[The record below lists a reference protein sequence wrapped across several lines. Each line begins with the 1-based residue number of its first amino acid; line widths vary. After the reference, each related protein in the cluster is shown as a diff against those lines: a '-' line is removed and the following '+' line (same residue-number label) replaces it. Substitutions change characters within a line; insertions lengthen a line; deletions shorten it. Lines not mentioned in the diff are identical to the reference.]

1 MAINGVGHNYDYLG
15 TTTNYI
21 RGKATVRAAISK
33 MVKQS
38 ANLSIS
44 DAGRNM
50 LREMASKFEPDSEYP
65 NVRELTIQNTN
76 EVAWEHYTAMRDIS
90 SLTLKDGNYN
100 VEDVMKSIMDTYET
114 RYNEIVKEHDIFQ
127 RTVIKQKIPVD
138 PACCRSSGFSNH
150 PAFFHQLCLFSR
162 FQ

>member
-21 RGKATVRAAISK
+21 RGKATVREAISK

-50 LREMASKFEPDSEYP
+50 LREMASKFEPDSDYT

-100 VEDVMKSIMDTYET
+100 VEDVMKSIMEMCIRDRNRADGHRLYFLFLKKSF
-114 RYNEIVKEHDIFQ
+114 V
-127 RTVIKQKIPVD
+127 VM
-138 PACCRSSGFSNH
+138 NH
-150 PAFFHQLCLFSR
+150 WTN
-162 FQ
+162 

>member
-21 RGKATVRAAISK
+21 RGKATVREAISK

-50 LREMASKFEPDSEYP
+50 LRQALPVSKDIIL
-65 NVRELTIQNTN
+65 REK
-76 EVAWEHYTAMRDIS
+76 TAPFQAPGGQ
-90 SLTLKDGNYN
+90 TVGF
-100 VEDVMKSIMDTYET
+100 V
-114 RYNEIVKEHDIFQ
+114 VK
-127 RTVIKQKIPVD
+127 
-138 PACCRSSGFSNH
+138 
-150 PAFFHQLCLFSR
+150 
-162 FQ
+162 

>member
-21 RGKATVRAAISK
+21 RGKATVREAISK

-50 LREMASKFEPDSEYP
+50 LREWQANLNPIRIIPMS
-65 NVRELTIQNTN
+65 
-76 EVAWEHYTAMRDIS
+76 
-90 SLTLKDGNYN
+90 GN
-100 VEDVMKSIMDTYET
+100 
-114 RYNEIVKEHDIFQ
+114 
-127 RTVIKQKIPVD
+127 
-138 PACCRSSGFSNH
+138 
-150 PAFFHQLCLFSR
+150 
-162 FQ
+162 

>member
-21 RGKATVRAAISK
+21 RGKATVREAISK

-50 LREMASKFEPDSEYP
+50 LRKWQANLNPIRIIPMS
-65 NVRELTIQNTN
+65 
-76 EVAWEHYTAMRDIS
+76 
-90 SLTLKDGNYN
+90 GN
-100 VEDVMKSIMDTYET
+100 
-114 RYNEIVKEHDIFQ
+114 
-127 RTVIKQKIPVD
+127 
-138 PACCRSSGFSNH
+138 
-150 PAFFHQLCLFSR
+150 
-162 FQ
+162 

>member
-21 RGKATVRAAISK
+21 RGKATVREEISK

-50 LREMASKFEPDSEYP
+50 LREM
-65 NVRELTIQNTN
+65 I
-76 EVAWEHYTAMRDIS
+76 
-90 SLTLKDGNYN
+90 
-100 VEDVMKSIMDTYET
+100 
-114 RYNEIVKEHDIFQ
+114 
-127 RTVIKQKIPVD
+127 
-138 PACCRSSGFSNH
+138 
-150 PAFFHQLCLFSR
+150 
-162 FQ
+162 

>member
-21 RGKATVRAAISK
+21 RGKATVREAISK

-50 LREMASKFEPDSEYP
+50 LREMASKFEP
-65 NVRELTIQNTN
+65 V
-76 EVAWEHYTAMRDIS
+76 
-90 SLTLKDGNYN
+90 
-100 VEDVMKSIMDTYET
+100 
-114 RYNEIVKEHDIFQ
+114 IV
-127 RTVIKQKIPVD
+127 
-138 PACCRSSGFSNH
+138 CC
-150 PAFFHQLCLFSR
+150 SR
-162 FQ
+162 FVCPVAEHHQ

>member
-21 RGKATVRAAISK
+21 RGKATVREAISRT
-33 MVKQS
+33 VKQS

-50 LREMASKFEPDSEYP
+50 LREMASKFEPDSDYT

-100 VEDVMKSIMDTYET
+100 VEDVNLKLMEEI
-114 RYNEIVKEHDIFQ
+114 RYRRNRVKRI
-127 RTVIKQKIPVD
+127 
-138 PACCRSSGFSNH
+138 SY
-150 PAFFHQLCLFSR
+150 
-162 FQ
+162 

>member
-21 RGKATVRAAISK
+21 RGKATVREAISK

-50 LREMASKFEPDSEYP
+50 LREMASKFEPDSDYT

-90 SLTLKDGNYN
+90 SLTLKD
-100 VEDVMKSIMDTYET
+100 ET
-114 RYNEIVKEHDIFQ
+114 
-127 RTVIKQKIPVD
+127 
-138 PACCRSSGFSNH
+138 G
-150 PAFFHQLCLFSR
+150 
-162 FQ
+162 